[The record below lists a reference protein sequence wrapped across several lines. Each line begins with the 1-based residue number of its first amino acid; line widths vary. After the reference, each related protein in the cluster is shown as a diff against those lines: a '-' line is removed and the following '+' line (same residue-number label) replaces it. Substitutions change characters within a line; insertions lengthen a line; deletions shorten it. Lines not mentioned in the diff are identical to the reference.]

1 MKKID
6 LSNIKEFTRFKN
18 PVGGFICKIVNVQD
32 VPEKEYLKVFYDIAE
47 AVSPEQEEFV
57 GMYERR
63 KAERQFEY
71 PSTVVSYKENSLA
84 FFKGFVTALESSNK
98 GYQFDSDETK
108 MVGKKIGFVI
118 AEEEYEGRDKNG
130 APKVKVR
137 TYVAERHSVQVIK
150 EGDFNVPE
158 FKKLAQST
166 SSKPANPFATNGS
179 TPTATTTAPPPVPD
193 EVFAATDEDDPDDI
207 PF

>member
-1 MKKID
+1 MKKLD
-6 LSNIKEFTRFKN
+6 LSNIQEFTHFKN

-108 MVGKKIGFVI
+108 MVGLKIGFVL
-118 AEEEYEGRDKNG
+118 AEEEYEGKDKNG
-130 APKVKVR
+130 APKIKVR
-137 TYVAERHSVQVIK
+137 VYVAERHSVDAIK
-150 EGDFNVPE
+150 SGDFKVPE
-158 FKKLAQST
+158 LKKLAQAT
-166 SSKPANPFATNGS
+166 TKKPANPFARNGAFATPATPPPTS
-179 TPTATTTAPPPVPD
+179 APTPTNED
-193 EVFAATDEDDPDDI
+193 EEDC

>member
-1 MKKID
+1 MRKINLD
-6 LSNIKEFTRFKN
+6 NIREFVRFKN
-18 PVGGFICKIVNVQD
+18 PVGGFICRIVNVQD

-84 FFKGFVTALESSNK
+84 FFKGFVTALESSNTK
-98 GYQFDSDETK
+98 YKFDSDESK
-108 MVGKKIGFVI
+108 MVGLKIGFVI

-130 APKVKVR
+130 APKIKVR
-137 TYVAERHSVQVIK
+137 TYVAERHSVQAIK
-150 EGDFNVPE
+150 DGDFNVPD
-158 FKKLAQST
+158 FKKLEQAT
-166 SSKPANPFATNGS
+166 TTKPANPFATNGS
-179 TPTATTTAPPPVPD
+179 APTQTAPPPVPD
-193 EVFAATDEDDPDDI
+193 EVFETDDDDSDDEL

>member
-1 MKKID
+1 MAV
-6 LSNIKEFTRFKN
+6 E
-18 PVGGFICKIVNVQD
+18 D
-32 VPEKEYLKVFYDIAE
+32 VPDKEYLKVFYDIAE
-47 AVSPEQEEFV
+47 ALSPEQEEFV
-57 GMYERR
+57 GMYTKR
-63 KAERQFEY
+63 KQERQFEY
-71 PSTVVSYKENSLA
+71 PSTVVSYKENSLP
-84 FFKGFVTALESSNK
+84 FFKGFVTALEASNK

-137 TYVAERHSVQVIK
+137 TYVAERHSVQAIK
-150 EGDFNVPE
+150 DGDFNVPE

-179 TPTATTTAPPPVPD
+179 TPTATTPTPPPVPD
-193 EVFAATDEDDPDDI
+193 EVFAATDEDEDDI

>member
-1 MKKID
+1 MRKINLD
-6 LSNIKEFTRFKN
+6 NIREFVRFKN

-84 FFKGFVTALESSNK
+84 FFKGFVTALESSNPK
-98 GYQFDSDETK
+98 YKFDSDESK
-108 MVGKKIGFVI
+108 MVGLKIGFVI

-130 APKVKVR
+130 APKIKVR
-137 TYVAERHSVQVIK
+137 TYVAERHSVQAIK
-150 EGDFNVPE
+150 DGDFNVPE
-158 FKKLAQST
+158 FKKLEQAT
-166 SSKPANPFATNGS
+166 TTKPANPFATNGS
-179 TPTATTTAPPPVPD
+179 APTQTAPPPVPD
-193 EVFAATDEDDPDDI
+193 EVFATDDDSEDEI

>member
-1 MKKID
+1 MKHID
-6 LSNIKEFTRFKN
+6 LSSIREFTRFKN
-18 PVGGFICKIVNVQD
+18 PVGGFICRIVNVQD

-84 FFKGFVTALESSNK
+84 FFKGFVTALESSNPK
-98 GYQFDSDETK
+98 YKFDSDESK
-108 MVGKKIGFVI
+108 MVGLKIGFVI
-118 AEEEYEGRDKNG
+118 AEEEYEGRDKSG
-130 APKVKVR
+130 APKIKVR
-137 TYVAERHSVQVIK
+137 TYVAERHSVQAIK
-150 EGDFNVPE
+150 DGDFNVPE
-158 FKKLAQST
+158 FKKLEQAT
-166 SSKPANPFATNGS
+166 TTKPANPFATNGS
-179 TPTATTTAPPPVPD
+179 APTQTAPPPVPD
-193 EVFAATDEDDPDDI
+193 EVFETDDDSEDEI

>member
-1 MKKID
+1 MKAINLD
-6 LSNIKEFTRFKN
+6 NVQEFTRFKN
-18 PVGGFICKIVNVQD
+18 PVGGFICQIMAVED
-32 VPEKEYLKVFYDIAE
+32 VPDKEYLKVFYDIAE
-47 AVSPEQEEFV
+47 ALSPEQEEFV
-57 GMYERR
+57 GMYTKR
-63 KAERQFEY
+63 KQERQFEY
-71 PSTVVSYKENSLA
+71 PSTVVSYKENSLP

-130 APKVKVR
+130 APRVRVR
-137 TYVAERHSVQVIK
+137 TYVAERHSVQAIK

-179 TPTATTTAPPPVPD
+179 TPTATAPPPVPD
-193 EVFAATDEDDPDDI
+193 EVFATTDEDEDEV

>member
-1 MKKID
+1 MRKINLD
-6 LSNIKEFTRFKN
+6 NIQEFTRFRN
-18 PVGGFICKIVNVQD
+18 PVGGFICKIMAVED

-47 AVSPEQEEFV
+47 ALSPEQEEFV
-57 GMYERR
+57 SMYTKR
-63 KAERQFEY
+63 KQERQFEY
-71 PSTVVSYKENSLA
+71 PSTVVSYKENSLP
-84 FFKGFVTALESSNK
+84 FFKGFVTALEASNE

-137 TYVAERHSVQVIK
+137 TYVAERHSVQAIK
-150 EGDFNVPE
+150 DGEFKVPE

-166 SSKPANPFATNGS
+166 TPKPANPFATNGS
-179 TPTATTTAPPPVPD
+179 TPTATTPPPVPD
-193 EVFAATDEDDPDDI
+193 EVFAATDEDEV

>member
-1 MKKID
+1 MKHID
-6 LSNIKEFTRFKN
+6 LSNIQEFTHFKN

-84 FFKGFVTALESSNK
+84 FFKGFVTALESSNE

-108 MVGKKIGFVI
+108 MVGKKIGFVL
-118 AEEEYEGRDKNG
+118 AEEEYEGKDKNG
-130 APKVKVR
+130 APKIKVR
-137 TYVAERHSVQVIK
+137 VYVAQRHSVDTIK
-150 EGDFNVPE
+150 NGEFTVPE
-158 FKKLAQST
+158 LKKMAQAT
-166 SSKPANPFATNGS
+166 AKKPANPFARNGAFAKPA
-179 TPTATTTAPPPVPD
+179 TPAPPTSAPMPSDGDDD
-193 EVFAATDEDDPDDI
+193 EC

>member
-1 MKKID
+1 MKHID
-6 LSNIKEFTRFKN
+6 LSNIQEFTHFKN

-108 MVGKKIGFVI
+108 MVGKKIGFVL
-118 AEEEYEGRDKNG
+118 AEEEYEGKDKNG
-130 APKVKVR
+130 APKIKVR
-137 TYVAERHSVQVIK
+137 VYVAERHSVDAIK
-150 EGDFNVPE
+150 SGDFKVPE
-158 FKKLAQST
+158 LKKLAQAT
-166 SSKPANPFATNGS
+166 TKKPANPFARNGAFATPNTPPPTS
-179 TPTATTTAPPPVPD
+179 APTPTN
-193 EVFAATDEDDPDDI
+193 EEEEDC